1 MKDEQKAFGTRLKTA
16 LRQAGLS
23 ESPAE
28 LIKLLARHGGV
39 PVSPQAISGWLNGN
53 SLPRQANM
61 RALAALLN
69 QLRSEGM
76 GILVVEHDMEF
87 VMNLADRITVL
98 EFGTVIAEGTPKE
111 IQNNQRVLDA
121 YLGGADDLAAGI
133 TK

>member
-1 MKDEQKAFGTRLKTA
+1 MLLLDEPA
-16 LRQAGLS
+16 AGL
-23 ESPAE
+23 
-28 LIKLLARHGGV
+28 RH
-39 PVSPQAISGWLNGN
+39 LEK
-53 SLPRQANM
+53 

>member
-39 PVSPQAISGWLNGN
+39 PVSPQAISGWLNGK

-61 RALAALLN
+61 RALAKLLRVEPH
-69 QLRSEGM
+69 QLQYGHPDGRKVRETKGAWVTS
-76 GILVVEHDMEF
+76 
-87 VMNLADRITVL
+87 N
-98 EFGTVIAEGTPKE
+98 
-111 IQNNQRVLDA
+111 VLDQHA
-121 YLGGADDLAAGI
+121 IDKFLAMSATHRKLVRQLIDELAQVG
-133 TK
+133 KQK